1 VSFFKGKILVSLLQS
16 TINKDIYTMM
26 MNQDWSLLAQ
36 NPQIVGLKIGSI
48 SKH

>member
-1 VSFFKGKILVSLLQS
+1 
-16 TINKDIYTMM
+16 M

>member
-1 VSFFKGKILVSLLQS
+1 
-16 TINKDIYTMM
+16 